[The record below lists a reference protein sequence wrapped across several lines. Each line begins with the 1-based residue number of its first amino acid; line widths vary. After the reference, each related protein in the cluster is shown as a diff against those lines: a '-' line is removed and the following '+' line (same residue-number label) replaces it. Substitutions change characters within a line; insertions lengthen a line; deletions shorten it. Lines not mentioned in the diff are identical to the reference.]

1 MINTRARQQLN
12 TIIETIQQ
20 TEIKEVE
27 QQRKKLAAYTDSH
40 KADMEEDTDIAT
52 VIRDLNNYLSDR
64 AEAYITTMNRI
75 GKILTGRDAVAEFIT
90 ANGLPYVECGGCE
103 KAVKNVPVWEKYTLS
118 IDEAALYFKIGRD
131 KLRKIIAEN
140 PDADFV
146 LWNGTRAQ
154 IKRKK
159 FEEYI
164 DKLNAI

>member
-64 AEAYITTMNRI
+64 AEAYIVAMNAI
-75 GKILTGRDAVAEFIT
+75 GKILTGRDAVAEFIDT
-90 ANGLPYVECGGCE
+90 NGLPYVECGGC
-103 KAVKNVPVWEKYTLS
+103 
-118 IDEAALYFKIGRD
+118 
-131 KLRKIIAEN
+131 
-140 PDADFV
+140 
-146 LWNGTRAQ
+146 
-154 IKRKK
+154 
-159 FEEYI
+159 
-164 DKLNAI
+164 

>member
-12 TIIETIQQ
+12 TIIESIQQ

-90 ANGLPYVECGGCE
+90 ANGLPYVECRGCE
-103 KAVKNVPVWEKYTLS
+103 RAVTEVPIWEKYTLS

-146 LWNGTRAQ
+146 LWNRTRAQ

-164 DKLNAI
+164 DKLNVL

>member
-64 AEAYITTMNRI
+64 AEAYIVAMNAI
-75 GKILTGRDAVAEFIT
+75 GKILTGRDAVAEWAA
-90 ANGLPYVECGGCE
+90 ANGLPYVECG
-103 KAVKNVPVWEKYTLS
+103 V
-118 IDEAALYFKIGRD
+118 D
-131 KLRKIIAEN
+131 
-140 PDADFV
+140 
-146 LWNGTRAQ
+146 Q
-154 IKRKK
+154 
-159 FEEYI
+159 
-164 DKLNAI
+164 

>member
-1 MINTRARQQLN
+1 MSTKARQQLN
-12 TIIETIQQ
+12 KLIETIQQ
-20 TEIKEVE
+20 AEINELE
-27 QQRKKLAAYTDSH
+27 RQRKGLAAYMDSH

-52 VIRDLNNYLSDR
+52 AIRDLKNYLSDR

-75 GKILTGRDAVAEFIT
+75 GKLLTGRDAVAEFIDT
-90 ANGLPYVECGGCE
+90 NGLPYVECGGFE
-103 KAVKNVPVWEKYTLS
+103 KAGKNVPLWQKYMLS

-164 DKLNAI
+164 DKLNVI

>member
-12 TIIETIQQ
+12 TIIDSIQQ
-20 TEIKEVE
+20 AEIKELE
-27 QQRKKLAAYTDSH
+27 QQRKKLMAYMDSH

-52 VIRDLNNYLSDR
+52 AIRGVNNYLSDR

-75 GKILTGRDAVAEFIT
+75 GKALTGRDIVAEFLEE
-90 ANGLPYVECGGCE
+90 NGLPYVECRGCE
-103 KAVKNVPVWEKYTLS
+103 KAGKDVPIWQKYTLS

-146 LWNGTRAQ
+146 LWNRTRAQ

-164 DKLNAI
+164 DKLNVI

>member
-12 TIIETIQQ
+12 TIIDAIQQ
-20 TEIKEVE
+20 AEIKELE

-40 KADMEEDTDIAT
+40 KADMEEDTDMAT
-52 VIRDLNNYLSDR
+52 AIRDLNNYLSDR
-64 AEAYITTMNRI
+64 AEAYITRMNRI
-75 GKILTGRDAVAEFIT
+75 GKLLTGRDAVSDFI
-90 ANGLPYVECGGCE
+90 AVNGLPYVECGGCE
-103 KAVKNVPVWEKYTLS
+103 KAEKDIPIWQKYTLS

-146 LWNGTRAQ
+146 LWNRTRAQ

-164 DKLNAI
+164 DRLNVI